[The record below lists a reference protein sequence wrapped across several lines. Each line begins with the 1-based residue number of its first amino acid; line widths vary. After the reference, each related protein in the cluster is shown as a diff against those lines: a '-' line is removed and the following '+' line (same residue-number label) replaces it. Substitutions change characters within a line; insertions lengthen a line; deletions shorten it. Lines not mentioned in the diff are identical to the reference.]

1 MTPSVL
7 IVDAGGARAELLAS
21 LLRDGGHEVALT
33 QAGGRRRALR
43 AARSDAP
50 DVVVTTGG
58 RDAHL
63 AGAALKRAGG
73 ARGWLLDIGDGW
85 RSAGGALDTR
95 LEGRLMRAPDLVLC
109 ATGEALDD
117 VHRRIGASL
126 MKVAESDGEPLARY
140 VEALAARTE
149 DEGLRVMMLGPVNS
163 PHVEHLAL
171 ALHEQ
176 GVRVQAAGEIW
187 PGLPPS
193 ALPAA
198 GVPLSIVNFPFVAW
212 LRRLLKETRPHVV
225 HAHWTPFAAKA
236 LLARARPLVATPWG
250 SDVYRAEGRFA
261 LANRPVARFSDMIA
275 TDSQDLI
282 DRMVELGAPRERTM
296 VLNWGVDLERFSPGD
311 KAAAR
316 ERLGLPDGPLI
327 LSPRLL
333 KPLYNPEAIVEAFR
347 RVRKRLPDAQL
358 VLKHMSTEPPEL
370 GPLPDGVRVIGQ
382 VPYEQM
388 PDYYRAADVC
398 VSVPDTDSSPR
409 SVWEA
414 MACGCPCVLSDL
426 PWARELIEPGA
437 DALIVPVDAGEIAS
451 ALERLIEDRSLA
463 ESIARRGRALVEK
476 HRSRA
481 SETQRLIEL
490 YRRLAGVQPPV

>member
-1 MTPSVL
+1 V
-7 IVDAGGARAELLAS
+7 
-21 LLRDGGHEVALT
+21 
-33 QAGGRRRALR
+33 R
-43 AARSDAP
+43 AADA
-50 DVVVTTGG
+50 
-58 RDAHL
+58 
-63 AGAALKRAGG
+63 
-73 ARGWLLDIGDGW
+73 
-85 RSAGGALDTR
+85 
-95 LEGRLMRAPDLVLC
+95 VLC
-109 ATGEALDD
+109 ATDAVLDD

-126 MKVAESDGEPLARY
+126 LRVPDGDDSGDDMSRY
-140 VEALAARTE
+140 LEAVAARAE
-149 DEGLRVMMLGPVNS
+149 DGGLRVLMLGPVNS

-171 ALHEQ
+171 ALHEK

-198 GVPLSIVNFPFVAW
+198 GVPLSIVNFPFVLW
-212 LRRLLKETRPHVV
+212 LRRLVREVRPDVV
-225 HAHWTPFAAKA
+225 HAHWTPFAFKA

-261 LANRPVARFSDMIA
+261 QANRPVARLSDMVV

-282 DRMVELGAPRERTM
+282 DRMIGLGAPRERTM
-296 VLNWGVDLERFSPGD
+296 LLNWGVDLERFSPGD
-311 KAAAR
+311 RAAAR
-316 ERLGLPDGPLI
+316 ERLGLGAGPVI

-333 KPLYNPEAIVEAFR
+333 KPLYNPEAIVAAFR
-347 RVRKRLPDAQL
+347 RIRERVPDAQL
-358 VLKHMSTEPPEL
+358 VLKHMATEPPEL
-370 GPLPDGVRVIGQ
+370 PPLPDGVRVIGQ

-437 DALIVPVDAGEIAS
+437 DALLVQPEPGEIAAAIERVLRDP
-451 ALERLIEDRSLA
+451 ALASSLS
-463 ESIARRGRALVEK
+463 ERGRALVER
-476 HRSRA
+476 HRNRDR
-481 SETQRLIEL
+481 ETDRLIHL
-490 YRRLAGVQPPV
+490 YRRLAGQPPV